1 MARGYDWLADL
12 FRRQATI
19 DVRQG
24 DRRRL
29 NFRVLVTSLTLAL
42 IVAILVYLGWY
53 LLATPTVAPT

>member
-12 FRRQATI
+12 FRRQYAI

-42 IVAILVYLGWY
+42 IAAFLVYLGWY

>member
-12 FRRQATI
+12 FRRQSTV

-29 NFRVLVTSLTLAL
+29 SIRVLVTSLALAL
-42 IVAILVYLGWY
+42 IAAVLIYVGWY
-53 LLATPTVAPT
+53 LLAAPTVAPS